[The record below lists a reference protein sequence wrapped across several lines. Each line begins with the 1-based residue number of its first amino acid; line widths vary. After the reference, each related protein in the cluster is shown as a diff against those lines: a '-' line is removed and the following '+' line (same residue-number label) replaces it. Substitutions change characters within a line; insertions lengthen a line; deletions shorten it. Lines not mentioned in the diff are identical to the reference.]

1 MAKYLLTAIFLGLL
15 ITLFY
20 YPTPEIILEED
31 QPGINNTPS
40 KTELIAPSASLNA
53 DQPIVLLDEDPNS
66 QMVILTLK

>member
-1 MAKYLLTAIFLGLL
+1 MAKYLLTAVFLGLL

-40 KTELIAPSASLNA
+40 KTEFIADPVNSNP
-53 DQPIVLLDEDPNS
+53 DQPIVLLEEDPNS
-66 QMVILTLK
+66 QTVILTLK